1 MKDQKN
7 SADAAQKLHD
17 ELGSHKGPSLKTGS
31 NFAIVERIEQ
41 KIGKEKYS
49 PYAALEDAKQNG
61 IEVNICLKALYNY
74 IDDGLFLHI
83 TNDELEKA

>member
-41 KIGKEKYS
+41 KIGKAGVECGER
-49 PYAALEDAKQNG
+49 PYIRKLRTGA
-61 IEVNICLKALYNY
+61 V
-74 IDDGLFLHI
+74 
-83 TNDELEKA
+83 